1 MGRLGGH
8 LECGAHEGVDL
19 LGGVDT
25 LGHGGS
31 EPLGRARELVLDDG
45 GEQRGSG
52 VEVLVDAGAGQTS
65 RGTDRRQ
72 AHRVHPARREDVGGG
87 GQEGGPASAVVL
99 GWWALAAVAL
109 GVSLII
115 MDGTVVNVALP
126 VVIGDLHLSST
137 DAEWMNASYALM
149 FAALLL
155 TVGRLGDLH
164 GRRLLFL
171 VGCVLGIAGCAIAL
185 GAYALGLYPTTSA
198 EANVSAA
205 RAQAL

>member
-1 MGRLGGH
+1 
-8 LECGAHEGVDL
+8 
-19 LGGVDT
+19 
-25 LGHGGS
+25 
-31 EPLGRARELVLDDG
+31 
-45 GEQRGSG
+45 
-52 VEVLVDAGAGQTS
+52 
-65 RGTDRRQ
+65 
-72 AHRVHPARREDVGGG
+72 
-87 GQEGGPASAVVL
+87 VL

>member
-1 MGRLGGH
+1 
-8 LECGAHEGVDL
+8 
-19 LGGVDT
+19 
-25 LGHGGS
+25 
-31 EPLGRARELVLDDG
+31 
-45 GEQRGSG
+45 
-52 VEVLVDAGAGQTS
+52 
-65 RGTDRRQ
+65 
-72 AHRVHPARREDVGGG
+72 
-87 GQEGGPASAVVL
+87 VVL

-115 MDGTVVNVALP
+115 MDGTVANVALP

-164 GRRLLFL
+164 GRRRLFL
-171 VGCVLGIAGCAIAL
+171 VGIVLGIAGGTIFMGNTTSDGASFLMAAGCAIAL
-185 GAYALGLYPTTSA
+185 GAYALGLDPTTSA